1 MTFLHP
7 LALAGLAAAA
17 IPALLHLLQRRTP
30 PEVDFPALRY
40 LTEAERRSA
49 RRLRVRHVLL
59 LLLRTALI
67 AALALAAARPLVPAR
82 AGGAHQATALVVIF
96 DNSPSAGAVV
106 EGRAVL
112 DRLRAGARGS
122 LEGAAPGDRVWLMLA
137 DGVLRAGSRAALL
150 AAVDSATVGERR
162 LDLVAAVSRAARLVD
177 AEPLPGREVH
187 VVSDLQRSALGAGRA
202 DVPPGVLVLALAPA
216 GVAAANRGL
225 GEVAA
230 IDGALQMSV
239 VGTAGTGP
247 GPLVVTLG
255 GRPVARTLAQPGATL
270 TLPLPAA
277 APGWWVGEAALDPD
291 ELRADDRRAF
301 VRRVAPPARVTAAA
315 AAGPF
320 VAAGLAVL
328 RDAHRVVDG
337 GDVSI
342 GDRPAGRTA
351 IVLPPADPALV
362 GALDRALAGRGA
374 TWRFAG
380 PGTPGALASPDLPM
394 LAGVAVA
401 RRLRLVG
408 PPSDTAA
415 VLATVNGE
423 PWLVR
428 SGDVLLVASR
438 LDTAWTALPAGPGF
452 VPFLDALVNRVAA
465 GAARV
470 TTAEG
475 SPHVEFRVVGGDTIG
490 ATVYAPDPR
499 ESDLTPADPALAAR
513 TLGAR
518 VLSDAGFGAARFTGT
533 RRADLSGL
541 LLVLALCLA
550 GAELG
555 VASVTR

>member
-7 LALAGLAAAA
+7 LALAGLAAAT

-30 PEVDFPALRY
+30 PEVAFPALRY

-49 RRLRVRHVLL
+49 RRLRLRHVLL

-82 AGGAHQATALVVIF
+82 AGGAHQTTALVVIL

-112 DRLRAGARGS
+112 DRLRVVARAS
-122 LEGAAPGDRVWLMLA
+122 LGGAAPGDRLWLMLA
-137 DGVLRAGSRAALL
+137 DGVLRSGSREALL
-150 AAVDSATVGERR
+150 ATVDSATPGERR
-162 LDLVAAVSRAARLVD
+162 LDLVDAVTRAARLVD

-187 VVSDLQRSALGAGRA
+187 VVSDLQRTTLGEGRA

-216 GVAAANRGL
+216 SPAPANRGL
-225 GEVAA
+225 AA
-230 IDGALQMSV
+230 VDVLDGAVRVSV
-239 VGTAGTGP
+239 GGTAGAGP

-270 TLPLPAA
+270 TLPLPVT
-277 APGWWVGEAALDPD
+277 APGWWLGEAALDPD
-291 ELRADDRRAF
+291 ELRADDRRPF

-315 AAGPF
+315 AGPF
-320 VAAGLAVL
+320 VAAALAVL
-328 RDAHRVVDG
+328 RDAHRVADG
-337 GDVSI
+337 SDVSI
-342 GDRPAGRTA
+342 GDRPAGGMA
-351 IVLPPADPALV
+351 IVFPPADPALT
-362 GALDRALAGRGA
+362 GAVNRALAGRGSA
-374 TWRFAG
+374 WRFAG
-380 PGTPGALASPDLPM
+380 PGTPGVLASRDLPL

-401 RRLRLVG
+401 RRAQLVG
-408 PPSDTAA
+408 PARDTSG

-428 SGDVLLVASR
+428 AGAVLLVGSR
-438 LDTAWTALPAGPGF
+438 LDTAWTALPSSPAF
-452 VPFLDALVNRVAA
+452 VPFVDALVNRMAA
-465 GAARV
+465 GAALV
-470 TTAEG
+470 TAAEG
-475 SPHVEFRVVGGDTIG
+475 LPHVELRVVGGDTIG
-490 ATVYAPDPR
+490 ATVYGPDPR
-499 ESDLTPADPALAAR
+499 ESDLTPAEAALAAR
-513 TLGAR
+513 ALNAR
-518 VLSDAGFGAARFTGT
+518 VLSDAPFAAARFTGT

-555 VASVTR
+555 VASITR